1 MADLSPLLGEERKS
15 DFGAVRSVEDP
26 DQTLQF
32 SRAREELAELIWINE
47 RCP

>member
-1 MADLSPLLGEERKS
+1 MGEDRKWSADREN
-15 DFGAVRSVEDP
+15 GAFDP